1 MRMATAQQSRLA
13 GTCSRTRASAV
24 LTRTPLKSAGSS
36 SPCQLGFS
44 TSFFAITL
52 TGGGSFTGQELGT
65 LPCLG
70 GPISG
75 TLSNEALTFTVDPVG
90 LTVVS
95 FEGTRVLAALGG
107 RQ

>member
-1 MRMATAQQSRLA
+1 MATAQHPSGGNVFSNPGVSGLDPNAPQERRIVI
-13 GTCSRTRASAV
+13 T
-24 LTRTPLKSAGSS
+24 
-36 SPCQLGFS
+36 CQLGVS

-52 TGGGSFTGQELGT
+52 TAGGSFTGQELGA
-65 LPCLG
+65 LPCFG